1 MKGDSELQLSEL
13 IIKRNSEHCIFA
25 VFWRNL
31 TKKSKLFYQLCHD
44 IFSLNIFFI
53 IELRDFLM
61 FLCKTQLYFMCKKQT
76 V

>member
-1 MKGDSELQLSEL
+1 MKGDSKLQLSEL

-44 IFSLNIFFI
+44 IFSLNIFI
-53 IELRDFLM
+53 IELREFLM
-61 FLCKTQLYFMCKKQT
+61 SLCKTQLYFMYKKQT